1 MPRLPKKDDPPLTPA
16 SKSTLKGR
24 RIIFVLFNLEL
35 GGAERQALILARHL
49 VQHEKAKVEV
59 WGFNKTG
66 PVAQICDQL
75 GLPWRIVPFP
85 LKSGSFARKKLPQE
99 RKGAKKNQ
107 QNQQE
112 DFGDSISPPSG
123 FRGRFF
129 APLRLGGRLLAPS
142 LVGPVRL
149 ALSLR
154 RARPDVLLPYT
165 FVPNVVCGLIW
176 KWTGARACV
185 WNQRDEGVMRFVTEW
200 APSAAR
206 RTRVFV
212 SNSEAGA
219 RFLIDE
225 LKIDSAQVRVIENG
239 IEQLT
244 PQADRAAWRARLEI
258 ADDSFVACMVA
269 NLHDNKDHRTLL
281 KAWRQVVDSSNG
293 RKAVLVLAGRHDGAY
308 DSIAALARELNL
320 NGHVRFAGQVLDVA
334 GLLSAAD
341 ISVFSSATEGSPNAV
356 LESMAAGLAVTG
368 TNIEGIRAALG
379 PTGSQLLAPPRDEAA
394 LAAAILRLANDTDLR
409 NSIGAANRERV
420 KAQYA
425 AARMCEEYV
434 AVLNE
439 MLNETRA

>member
-1 MPRLPKKDDPPLTPA
+1 VPRLPKKDDPPLTPA
-16 SKSTLKGR
+16 SKSTLQGR

-35 GGAERQALILARHL
+35 GGAERQSLILARHL

-75 GLPWRIVPFP
+75 GLPWRIVPYP
-85 LKSGSFARKKLPQE
+85 LKGGSFGRKKLPQ
-99 RKGAKKNQ
+99 RRNGAKKN

-112 DFGDSISPPSG
+112 DFGRSIFPPSR
-123 FRGRFF
+123 FRGRLF
-129 APLRLGGRLLAPS
+129 APS
-142 LVGPVRL
+142 LVGVVRL

-165 FVPNVVCGLIW
+165 FVPNVLCGLIW

-200 APSAAR
+200 GPSAAR

-225 LKIDSAQVRVIENG
+225 LKVDSAQVRVIENG

-281 KAWRQVVDSSNG
+281 KAWRRVVDSSNG
-293 RKAVLVLAGRHDGAY
+293 RNAVLVLAGRHDGAY
-308 DSIAALARELNL
+308 ESIAALARELKL

-356 LESMAAGLAVTG
+356 LESMAAGLAVAG
-368 TNIEGIRAALG
+368 TNIEGIRSALG

-394 LAAAILRLANDTDLR
+394 LAAAILKLANDTDLR

>member
-1 MPRLPKKDDPPLTPA
+1 VPRLPKKDDPPLTPA

-35 GGAERQALILARHL
+35 GGAERQALILAHHL

-142 LVGPVRL
+142 LVGLVRL

-200 APSAAR
+200 APSAAGRAGEPSGSSVGLCRSANLARLVTTRAQPKTVTSVKGDTMARKSRIVSSTSSTKPPR
-206 RTRVFV
+206 R
-212 SNSEAGA
+212 
-219 RFLIDE
+219 
-225 LKIDSAQVRVIENG
+225 K
-239 IEQLT
+239 
-244 PQADRAAWRARLEI
+244 RARIEEPFQI
-258 ADDSFVACMVA
+258 V
-269 NLHDNKDHRTLL
+269 
-281 KAWRQVVDSSNG
+281 
-293 RKAVLVLAGRHDGAY
+293 
-308 DSIAALARELNL
+308 
-320 NGHVRFAGQVLDVA
+320 
-334 GLLSAAD
+334 
-341 ISVFSSATEGSPNAV
+341 SSATVARG
-356 LESMAAGLAVTG
+356 AAG
-368 TNIEGIRAALG
+368 
-379 PTGSQLLAPPRDEAA
+379 RDIKVPMLVLYGEW
-394 LAAAILRLANDTDLR
+394 LAAIGFP
-409 NSIGAANRERV
+409 IGAAAYLVSDQRGELALCRV
-420 KAQYA
+420 GLRLPRRLKI
-425 AARMCEEYV
+425 
-434 AVLNE
+434 
-439 MLNETRA
+439 RATPA